1 MKRLGI
7 GMVGGRDSVRVS
19 GHAQRSWYEH
29 LWRVRTTAHDH
40 ALEHRS
46 KIHIESAS
54 PKNQAPEKCM

>member
-29 LWRVRTTAHDH
+29 LWRVRTTTHNH
-40 ALEHRS
+40 APGD
-46 KIHIESAS
+46 AS
-54 PKNQAPEKCM
+54 TTRDPEAV